1 MFELLSD
8 YFNLMCV
15 LHGQEDKQSYQAFC
29 SRHSGANPL
38 SDPTETLYKRR
49 AAYPRV
55 LTALMALAC
64 PRSQGTASART
75 ASRALIPQ

>member
-38 SDPTETLYKRR
+38 SDPTDSGTETLYKARR
-49 AAYPRV
+49 YPRV
-55 LTALMALAC
+55 LVL
-64 PRSQGTASART
+64 R
-75 ASRALIPQ
+75 

>member
-1 MFELLSD
+1 MSREDSFRTKSARPEPAAAERYRMFELLSD

-38 SDPTETLYKRR
+38 SDPTETLYRR

-55 LTALMALAC
+55 LIL
-64 PRSQGTASART
+64 R
-75 ASRALIPQ
+75 

>member
-1 MFELLSD
+1 MCQEKTVSVPNRRGERAERYRMFELLSD

-38 SDPTETLYKRR
+38 SDPTETR
-49 AAYPRV
+49 PV
-55 LTALMALAC
+55 F
-64 PRSQGTASART
+64 
-75 ASRALIPQ
+75 

>member
-1 MFELLSD
+1 MAKRCGFELIPEGRFCTPIPAAAERYRMFELLSD

-38 SDPTETLYKRR
+38 PDPTETLYKG
-49 AAYPRV
+49 
-55 LTALMALAC
+55 ALHT
-64 PRSQGTASART
+64 PVF
-75 ASRALIPQ
+75 